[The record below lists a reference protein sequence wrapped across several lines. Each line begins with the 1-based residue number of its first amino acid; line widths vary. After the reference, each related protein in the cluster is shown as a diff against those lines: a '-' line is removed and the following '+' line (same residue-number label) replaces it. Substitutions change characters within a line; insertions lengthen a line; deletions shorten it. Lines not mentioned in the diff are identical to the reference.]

1 MMFGCVAAGA
11 LSLVAAATALPAAS
25 NRPVRVL
32 FIGNSYTFFNDLPH
46 MFGNLSLHLRQPVE
60 VDTEMVAP
68 GGSSLFQHGNLS
80 LPMGQ
85 ATAAAL
91 AEPGGWDFVMLQD
104 QSETPGGGCDTDSGL
119 APGEVRPSLPPPS
132 PVFAPHTPLSTAF
145 VALCP
150 PLSTWLKRMPT
161 LFICEAHTGERGRTR
176 CSCACAQPRRSVPMR
191 SIAHAPPASLRACV
205 GRAFDGSTLL
215 VSIRDERSSANHP
228 LTNVSRG
235 PRTTALQGF
244 TLSSAALSSF
254 FVPRLTQ
261 AHATPVLYSTW
272 GRHDGD
278 PPNAECCGYG
288 TFLSMTARTT
298 AGYRSYADTLTA
310 GGLSPRIAPA
320 GKAFEIVHNA
330 SSNPTGI
337 TSNFS
342 CLYNHADAVQSSDL
356 SVASTGVD
364 DGVVRSRSGTN
375 CTLDGAGLG
384 GHPSVLGTFLIAATM
399 AGVVHGQRTA
409 SVGWAPEG
417 VDPAHRSY
425 LLQVA
430 DTAVFGAP

>member
-1 MMFGCVAAGA
+1 MMLGRVAAAA

-25 NRPVRVL
+25 TRPVRVL

-46 MFGNLSLHLRQPVE
+46 MFGNLSLQLRQPVE

-104 QSETPGGGCDTDSGL
+104 QSETPGGGCDTDSSL
-119 APGEVRPSLPPPS
+119 APGE
-132 PVFAPHTPLSTAF
+132 
-145 VALCP
+145 
-150 PLSTWLKRMPT
+150 
-161 LFICEAHTGERGRTR
+161 
-176 CSCACAQPRRSVPMR
+176 
-191 SIAHAPPASLRACV
+191 
-205 GRAFDGSTLL
+205 
-215 VSIRDERSSANHP
+215 
-228 LTNVSRG
+228 
-235 PRTTALQGF
+235 GF
-244 TLSSAALSSF
+244 KLSSAALSSF

-278 PPNAECCGYG
+278 RPNAECCGYG

-330 SSNPTGI
+330 SSDPTGI

-342 CLYNHADAVQSSDL
+342 CLYNHADAVLSSDL
-356 SVASTGVD
+356 SAASTGVGG
-364 DGVVRSRSGTN
+364 GVVRSGSGPN

-384 GHPSVLGTFLIAATM
+384 GHPSILGTFLIAATM

-409 SVGWAPEG
+409 SVEWAPEG